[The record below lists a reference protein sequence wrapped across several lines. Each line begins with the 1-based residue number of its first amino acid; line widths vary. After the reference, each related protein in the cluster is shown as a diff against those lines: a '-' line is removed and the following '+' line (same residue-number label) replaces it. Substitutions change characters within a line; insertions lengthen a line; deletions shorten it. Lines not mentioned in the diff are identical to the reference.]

1 MSVPEHGPA
10 GGATTPI
17 DADATQR
24 LREMRG
30 TTAELM
36 EQLLA
41 ATQSGDITF
50 EPAAGTELLV
60 FWCHGIPCALAL
72 TALREVLPA
81 VPSVVYLPF
90 SPAWMLGIFPLRNEL
105 VGLVDPAPLLCGPA
119 VTAVACLPEQGAD
132 LAASPV
138 DLPGMRPVRTALV
151 VGAQDRCLA
160 WVVDA
165 VGEIAN
171 APEESLHAVT
181 ETDWLAPDPPM
192 AGMPI
197 LPRYIAGVYTGPTTG
212 QDYVVLRAD
221 AVLDDLLTAL
231 AESGDAPHG

>member
-10 GGATTPI
+10 GGASTP
-17 DADATQR
+17 ADATQR

-60 FWCHGIPCALAL
+60 FWCRGIPCALPL

-81 VPSVVYLPF
+81 VPSAVYLPF

-119 VTAVACLPEQGAD
+119 AATLARFSDQGAD
-132 LAASPV
+132 PAASFV

-171 APEESLHAVT
+171 APDESLQVVT
-181 ETDWLAPDPPM
+181 ESSGLAPDSPL
-192 AGMPI
+192 AGTPI

-212 QDYVVLRAD
+212 QDCVVLRAD
-221 AVLDDLLTAL
+221 ALLDDLLIAL
-231 AESGDAPHG
+231 AEGGDASHG